1 MNERFDPSLQHKIS
15 KQKFIENTT
24 AGGASFEDT
33 RSQFT
38 QDAFKN
44 EKPEQTQQDIE
55 EAKRQL
61 ERSYLSNNNVNNDER
76 MRQALLRFNEEQ
88 AKIKNPEKQK
98 QMEEDWRWSEIS
110 QKEALQKKQE
120 RAERKS
126 SPESTSVVAVGSRFS
141 TEPKGLALEQKQ
153 KDMDQGWSHNEKV
166 TKLQTQLTRLQE
178 ALSRAHQAGDTEL
191 VDLLEEQEKNLLN
204 TIEEN
209 YSSSNLS
216 QEQKISIGK
225 INIETQQNKKSFNI
239 PESLITDVE
248 FKEIQGEENNPKKNL
263 EESIEK
269 NEKEVET
276 QSRQQESA
284 IPLSAEEQISEN
296 KIYVPSEETLSK
308 LEEMGIKYED
318 LVQVVPDFATM
329 SEGQQAYILYKTE
342 EQSVN
347 KIKDLSEQRF
357 QAEKK
362 SSGWFTRNFRQGKL
376 KREAIRV
383 AANDYRGL
391 QSFSEDIAGITSRIK
406 ENDNEIVIEDN
417 GNYRIEYAK
426 VPPTLDEKDPF
437 RIRVENYNRS
447 ATALS
452 DVPYEWSLP
461 TASKAERRIFEKALK
476 EFNLHEKSIME
487 VRDKIGENHGDI
499 LMDMHI
505 LRTKVEGDQLL
516 SSYKDAGVQ
525 ISDMKT
531 ATWTSNLKKS
541 FGEVFSAKHGN
552 KLAIVSSA
560 SIARVFSKALYGFG
574 GSVGASAIIGGFLGY
589 RKKNEQFNK
598 DAKEAR
604 KGGEIKD
611 TTNSVFDAKNTT
623 KRINHLVSQLENET
637 DPIKREAVLQTLDNR
652 LQILDQRI
660 KQGRVNFGKTK
671 DQLSNKN
678 ELVSAMT
685 LALVKRY
692 EIGKMG
698 QVSERADQFLQKQDK
713 KTKVERRKER
723 VKGVVVGAMFGA
735 GAATATFIIA
745 DWFNGDDTA
754 KAIKA
759 AIDTDPE
766 VVPIPV
772 KIPNPTDFE
781 VSVDASP
788 RGAIATYENLQ
799 QELIEKYPDPEL
811 RPPHVQEF
819 IDTPAEKLAMEDNMY
834 RPGEVNESAKIYK
847 GGKLGFNANGE
858 RFYTDTRNGMDILSG
873 DGKFDGEHFDYKAY
887 SEANAG
893 SGSVPSES
901 ISAENTPKPDNI
913 FNAPKPAFVEVQ
925 PGVQEH
931 INLSKNIGV
940 DFSIDK
946 GLRGGMVSTFHDV
959 NPDDFNA
966 YHKAYLRTDV
976 KSYVDY
982 LTKETNFFRDN
993 VGISQE
999 QANSQL
1005 KDLVNQMI
1013 MRDQVLQEGNLDPN
1027 SEAYKILTNERNE
1040 LEKFINTKFGNGKDI
1055 IYDFDGKR
1063 YPDPNY
1069 VFEKNPGSV
1078 SDTVSSSQES
1088 VAKAQ
1093 NIVTPENTNIQGVK
1107 DVTVKNNVI
1116 NQDLKFRFTKTPDGH
1131 LLYSADSIDPNK
1143 IPDEYIKQRLGFNP
1157 DWRKISG
1164 LPQTFESEATYRR
1177 LTGNIYKIKIALAGM
1192 DSFPPNTEEY
1202 QAFKGMLNTM
1212 IKMTERDYPEI
1223 FNYQTN

>member
-55 EAKRQL
+55 EVKRQL

-76 MRQALLRFNEEQ
+76 MRQALSRFKNQQVEGGYFSNSTSTMDNFSFSNPEITEEVKTTSVEKTENKISDPVEMMRVAYQEKKATETTPTKSSIEEKQNGLTKQLRTLEKLLERGKQENDEETIELAEMQISELKKILQENNVAVPREEKNEQKITQEVEPTQEESATEQEQ
-88 AKIKNPEKQK
+88 APEKVI
-98 QMEEDWRWSEIS
+98 EEKIADEQNEIV
-110 QKEALQKKQE
+110 
-120 RAERKS
+120 S
-126 SPESTSVVAVGSRFS
+126 SPEIF
-141 TEPKGLALEQKQ
+141 P
-153 KDMDQGWSHNEKV
+153 
-166 TKLQTQLTRLQE
+166 
-178 ALSRAHQAGDTEL
+178 
-191 VDLLEEQEKNLLN
+191 
-204 TIEEN
+204 
-209 YSSSNLS
+209 
-216 QEQKISIGK
+216 
-225 INIETQQNKKSFNI
+225 
-239 PESLITDVE
+239 
-248 FKEIQGEENNPKKNL
+248 
-263 EESIEK
+263 
-269 NEKEVET
+269 
-276 QSRQQESA
+276 
-284 IPLSAEEQISEN
+284 
-296 KIYVPSEETLSK
+296 PSEETLYK
-308 LEEMGIKYED
+308 LQEMGIKYED
-318 LVQVVPDFATM
+318 LIQVVPDFATM

-342 EQSVN
+342 EQSVD

-391 QSFSEDIAGITSRIK
+391 QSFSEDIAGLTSRIK
-406 ENDNEIVIEDN
+406 ENNNEIVIEDN

-426 VPPTLDEKDPF
+426 VPLGLDEKDPF

-516 SSYKDAGVQ
+516 SSYPDAEKQVTSMKEINWKKDWENKISNAFSKDNAG
-525 ISDMKT
+525 
-531 ATWTSNLKKS
+531 
-541 FGEVFSAKHGN
+541 
-552 KLAIVSSA
+552 KLTILSSG
-560 SIARVFSKALYGFG
+560 SIARMISRSLYGFSG
-574 GSVGASAIIGGFLGY
+574 AIGASAIIGGFLGY

-604 KGGEIKD
+604 KGGETKD
-611 TTNSVFDAKNTT
+611 TTSSVFDAKNTT

-698 QVSERADQFLQKQDK
+698 QVSERAGQFLQKQDK

-735 GAATATFIIA
+735 GAAAATFIIA
-745 DWFNGDDTA
+745 DWFKGDEAA

-759 AIDTDPE
+759 AVDINPE
-766 VVPIPV
+766 VNPIPI

-781 VSVDASP
+781 VSVDASS
-788 RGAIATYENLQ
+788 RGHIQTVVDLREKIKLQ
-799 QELIEKYPDPEL
+799 YPDISKAPTGI
-811 RPPHVQEF
+811 QTF
-819 IDTPAEKLAMEDNMY
+819 MEESKDPTRWSMDKNLFV
-834 RPGEVNESAKIYK
+834 PGQTNESGITIK
-847 GGKLGFNANGE
+847 GGQLGINKAGE
-858 RFYTDTRNGMDILSG
+858 IIYTDSNTGIDNLTK
-873 DGKFDGEHFDYKAY
+873 GKFDGGHFDYDAY
-887 SEANAG
+887 SETKATPENVG
-893 SGSVPSES
+893 SGTVGES
-901 ISAENTPKPDNI
+901 AVKPEGAENIFDTPKPG
-913 FNAPKPAFVEVQ
+913 FVEVK
-925 PGVQEH
+925 PGVTQH
-931 INLSKNIGV
+931 LNLNNNIGV
-940 DFSIDK
+940 DFKVVESGGKLSIEFDGTPENGDFDK
-946 GLRGGMVSTFHDV
+946 FDT
-959 NPDDFNA
+959 
-966 YHKAYLRTDV
+966 YHKTYL
-976 KSYVDY
+976 KA
-982 LTKETNFFRDN
+982 
-993 VGISQE
+993 GE
-999 QANSQL
+999 QAEGDL
-1005 KDLVNQMI
+1005 KMYLNQMI
-1013 MRDQVLQEGNLDPN
+1013 MRDRILQEGNLDPN
-1027 SEAYKILTNERNE
+1027 SPIYKLIARERDG
-1040 LEKFINTKFGNGKDI
+1040 LENIINRSFGGNRDI
-1055 IYDFDGKR
+1055 IYSFDGKMSL
-1063 YPDPNY
+1063 DPN
-1069 VFEKNPGSV
+1069 FGTGAESAGSG
-1078 SDTVSSSQES
+1078 
-1088 VAKAQ
+1088 
-1093 NIVTPENTNIQGVK
+1093 QGVESQPDNVAATENINTSEVK
-1107 DVTVKNNVI
+1107 TVRVRNNVI
-1116 NQDLKFRFTKTPDGH
+1116 GQDFDFRFTKTPEGS
-1131 LLYSADSIDPNK
+1131 LMYSTEGIDPNK
-1143 IPDEYIKQRLGFNP
+1143 IPNQYIEQRLGFNP
-1157 DWRKISG
+1157 DWRKASG
-1164 LPQTFESEATYRR
+1164 LPLSFEDQATYGRIV
-1177 LTGNIYKIKIALAGM
+1177 GNINKIKIALAGL
-1192 DSFPPNTEEY
+1192 DSFAPNTPEH
-1202 QAFKGMLNTM
+1202 QAFKSILNTM
-1212 IKMTERDYPEI
+1212 IKMTENDYPEI